1 MRAARLIMRG
11 LAWMIIT
18 ILFIPPGIY
27 AENFEQSAQTDSFRQ
42 EELDQMLAP
51 IALYPDSLIAQI
63 LMASTYP
70 LEVVQADRW
79 VEQNK
84 ALKGNALGDALKKK
98 SWDPSIKSLCYFP
111 DVLFT
116 MSDKLDQTNKLG
128 NAFLSQKNEVMST
141 IQQLRRKADKQ
152 GNLKTTKEQKVIYEE
167 DAISIEPAVR
177 KVVYVPIYDPL
188 YVYGPW
194 WYPAYPPYYWHYPR
208 GITITGGFINFR
220 PYFFA
225 GIDLFSW
232 SWFDW
237 HRNYIYIDVNKTRR
251 FHRFRKKHYSERYL
265 WRHDPVHRRG
275 VAYRDRR
282 TSEVFRHKPARRNVS
297 APGIRGY
304 PVRDYKTRT
313 IKPSVRSIKRRATEA
328 EPRIRTERKRI
339 QSYEERRKKAVT
351 TRARL
356 KSKKLHIPEGR
367 NNPFNG
373 VGNGWFER
381 RASKRGM
388 QSRHG
393 GDTGHKAGKTQ
404 RQDGGSRSIGKGSWR
419 QDSRPKER

>member
-1 MRAARLIMRG
+1 MRG

-18 ILFIPPGIY
+18 ILFIPPGILY

-84 ALKGNALGDALKKK
+84 TLKGNALGDALKKK

-116 MSDKLDQTNKLG
+116 MSDKLDQTSKLG

-177 KVVYVPIYDPL
+177 KVVYVPVYDPL

-220 PYFFA
+220 PCFFA

-251 FHRFRKKHYSERYL
+251 FHRFRKKHYSERYF
-265 WRHDPVHRRG
+265 WRHDP
-275 VAYRDRR
+275 
-282 TSEVFRHKPARRNVS
+282 
-297 APGIRGY
+297 
-304 PVRDYKTRT
+304 
-313 IKPSVRSIKRRATEA
+313 
-328 EPRIRTERKRI
+328 
-339 QSYEERRKKAVT
+339 
-351 TRARL
+351 
-356 KSKKLHIPEGR
+356 
-367 NNPFNG
+367 
-373 VGNGWFER
+373 
-381 RASKRGM
+381 
-388 QSRHG
+388 
-393 GDTGHKAGKTQ
+393 
-404 RQDGGSRSIGKGSWR
+404 
-419 QDSRPKER
+419 